1 MPTKPTRTSSPSE
14 TSQVSGN
21 IATQTDVATRGIEN
35 ICVYCGSGPGSNPRY
50 AEAARALGQSLAQ
63 SNIGLVYGGGG
74 LGLMGEVARA
84 TLEAGGRVTGII
96 PEFLTHKEHM
106 LREVNE
112 LKITKDMHERKR
124 LMFEHSDAFVALP
137 GGIGTLEELVEQLTW
152 SQLGQHAKPIVVANI
167 AGFWDP
173 FLKLLGHMRDDQFIR
188 NGINVRFIVV
198 DDAKAIVPSILSAAQ
213 SLSQEVPDS
222 SITAKF

>member
-1 MPTKPTRTSSPSE
+1 
-14 TSQVSGN
+14 
-21 IATQTDVATRGIEN
+21 
-35 ICVYCGSGPGSNPRY
+35 
-50 AEAARALGQSLAQ
+50 
-63 SNIGLVYGGGG
+63 
-74 LGLMGEVARA
+74 
-84 TLEAGGRVTGII
+84 
-96 PEFLTHKEHM
+96 M